1 MLRVVSS
8 GHSDYKSAEN
18 WVKSDAQ
25 DALKLNGHINF
36 YIFHAKKMIGINFD
50 DKGATENLG
59 DVVTD
64 NPGDPD
70 RTNTN
75 DEIVETEDVYEYSSD
90 EDNSVTVD
98 NDIT

>member
-1 MLRVVSS
+1 
-8 GHSDYKSAEN
+8 
-18 WVKSDAQ
+18 
-25 DALKLNGHINF
+25 
-36 YIFHAKKMIGINFD
+36 MIGINFD
-50 DKGATENLG
+50 DKGATEDLG

-70 RTNTN
+70 KTNTN

-98 NDIT
+98 NDITEEETKSPLQEILNDDDEDEDLF